1 MSAKARPDDLP
12 SSLPGR
18 SGSISDGWS
27 KSVFMAVFLVIFADV
42 IADQI
47 THINHQF
54 TSMFVNN
61 RDLIGNYLPIVFPIC
76 SARLTED
83 D

>member
-1 MSAKARPDDLP
+1 
-12 SSLPGR
+12 
-18 SGSISDGWS
+18 
-27 KSVFMAVFLVIFADV
+27 MAVFLVIFADV